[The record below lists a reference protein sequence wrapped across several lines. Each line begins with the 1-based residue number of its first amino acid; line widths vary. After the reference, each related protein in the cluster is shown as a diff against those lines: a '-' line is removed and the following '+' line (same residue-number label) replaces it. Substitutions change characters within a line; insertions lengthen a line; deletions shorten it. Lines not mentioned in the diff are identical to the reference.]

1 MLGLINFF
9 SLLYESEMILK
20 NSRLGELCQDPKDS
34 EALSFPLQFS
44 LRLAWVCTPHAE
56 DVDLEGYVI
65 FHGNLNPW
73 NKKGF

>member
-1 MLGLINFF
+1 MLGLIDFF
-9 SLLYESEMILK
+9 ILLYESEMILK

-44 LRLAWVCTPHAE
+44 LRLASVCAQHAE
-56 DVDLEGYVI
+56 DVDPEGCVI

-73 NKKGF
+73 GKKGF